1 MPPSLSLLSRF
12 SPPPKASCRVSLHHH
27 YPFINS
33 MISSPRSLSVSASI
47 PAVDSLDSPPVEAE
61 AVPNPPI
68 GNGRTRR
75 WRPMCLYHTHGKCT
89 RLNDAFHVERFNHDI
104 ASDLCVDGFVE
115 SRLVPQ
121 NLDYLLVLDLEGKV
135 EILEFPVVMIDAR
148 TMSFAGSFHRFVRPV
163 RMSEK
168 RINEYVE
175 GKYGR
180 MGVDG
185 VWHDTAITFKEMLR
199 EFEMQLRANRKQPPP
214 SPPPPPPQRPSSSH
228 RPRKKRKRLDSIG
241 DDPQRHHP
249 IVAEGPDTPGSV
261 RRSSRPRRAPVI
273 LDASPTPSRKRRRG
287 AGRVGRPPNEGNKRE
302 TRRGR
307 PKRVLFGGDV
317 DGGRE
322 EWTSRLRSRVKGVGD
337 ESDGD
342 QKGERLEMEE
352 VMSGNSESMGDESG
366 EEPSESEDQTL
377 QEWLSP
383 SKSADG
389 GDVQVVEEEKVEV
402 GVVEEQMP
410 NEDLESKSEHV
421 EEEQK
426 MPGVLESENHDIE
439 EEQRPME
446 DVDGKSGPDDLV
458 LPNEFGNDEAKVEVE
473 PKPTLKDEVERP
485 RGREGRRCGLC
496 GGGTD
501 GKPPKRLVRDFNDSN
516 DEGYDGSSASEEPN
530 YDVLD
535 GFGDE
540 PGWLGRLLG
549 PILDR
554 FGIAR
559 VWVHQHCAVWSPE
572 PCARAEGCTFDHRKF
587 LIVCTDHRHLFQ
599 PQGSLYLQRIKKLK
613 VKKMRLDI
621 RKTSADASRKD
632 LEAEEKWLENCGEDE
647 EFLKREGKRLHRD
660 ILRISP
666 VYIGGS
672 SGNENLYEGWES
684 VAGLQDV
691 VQCMKEVVILP
702 LLYPE
707 FYSSMGITP
716 PRGVLLHG
724 YPGTGKTL
732 VVRALIGAC
741 SRGDK
746 KIAYFA
752 RKGADCLGKYVG
764 DAERQLRLLFHV
776 AEKSQPAIIFFD
788 EIDGLAPCRSRQQ
801 DQTHCS
807 VVSTLLALLD
817 GVKSRGSVIVIGA
830 TNRPDAVD
838 PALRRPGR
846 FDREIYFP
854 LPSVM
859 DRSAILSL
867 HTRSWPKPISEPVLS
882 WVAKQTV
889 GFAGADLQAL
899 CTQAAIIALKRNC
912 SLKGLMSSA
921 EKSFI
926 HDQSDG
932 EGKNDDWK
940 SVLFQ
945 LNSSGARLKEGPS
958 ADIHGPWKGWPFNS
972 CIVRPPSSSDKVA
985 MGSYPGNE
993 KNKENFSI
1001 VRGLIAVGLL
1011 AYRGLYSSVLE
1022 VSREVRNVLELLL
1035 GEINSKILGGKD
1047 KYRFIRLLSQV
1058 AYLEDMVNSWAY
1070 SFQRSQLDN
1079 QMPASIVRPMPGVTM
1094 NTQDH
1099 ESNTNLDACLPH
1111 VSNKSSQEENST
1123 CINSSKDLAND
1134 GLPSSDM
1141 IDAVPRPSQDKL
1153 SLTTDTDSCQNSF
1166 SVFRSV
1172 AHGDTLNEPKK
1183 TGCCEPCQSENH
1195 EPCEL
1200 VYQRSQ
1206 TVKQD
1211 NVSAEADGVSHSE
1224 EDMGIMDDCIS
1235 RKDRRQCNGLS
1246 RTGTVLSSDVGGCI
1260 HAETVRDDVSNIREN
1275 NSVPAMPACICVYE
1289 CCSGCC
1295 HAIHT
1300 LIRKVLS
1307 DSLESYGYLTIDDVH
1322 DVVASCSVSL
1332 SAKIQKYFF
1341 TRNSSCDDRS
1351 SNQQQNGID
1360 AKLCA
1365 CQDVGNQL
1373 KKMPHQCG
1381 NVKNMEN
1388 LPATCGNHRIG
1399 QEDAASTDVHKSS
1412 PLGPGLKFFFRDG
1425 TLVPPHSINNIGL
1438 HCNVENLCICALT
1451 ERITKNQKDFSLK
1464 L

>member
-1 MPPSLSLLSRF
+1 
-12 SPPPKASCRVSLHHH
+12 
-27 YPFINS
+27 
-33 MISSPRSLSVSASI
+33 
-47 PAVDSLDSPPVEAE
+47 
-61 AVPNPPI
+61 
-68 GNGRTRR
+68 
-75 WRPMCLYHTHGKCT
+75 
-89 RLNDAFHVERFNHDI
+89 
-104 ASDLCVDGFVE
+104 
-115 SRLVPQ
+115 
-121 NLDYLLVLDLEGKV
+121 
-135 EILEFPVVMIDAR
+135 
-148 TMSFAGSFHRFVRPV
+148 
-163 RMSEK
+163 
-168 RINEYVE
+168 
-175 GKYGR
+175 
-180 MGVDG
+180 
-185 VWHDTAITFKEMLR
+185 
-199 EFEMQLRANRKQPPP
+199 
-214 SPPPPPPQRPSSSH
+214 
-228 RPRKKRKRLDSIG
+228 
-241 DDPQRHHP
+241 
-249 IVAEGPDTPGSV
+249 
-261 RRSSRPRRAPVI
+261 
-273 LDASPTPSRKRRRG
+273 
-287 AGRVGRPPNEGNKRE
+287 
-302 TRRGR
+302 
-307 PKRVLFGGDV
+307 
-317 DGGRE
+317 
-322 EWTSRLRSRVKGVGD
+322 
-337 ESDGD
+337 
-342 QKGERLEMEE
+342 
-352 VMSGNSESMGDESG
+352 
-366 EEPSESEDQTL
+366 
-377 QEWLSP
+377 
-383 SKSADG
+383 
-389 GDVQVVEEEKVEV
+389 
-402 GVVEEQMP
+402 
-410 NEDLESKSEHV
+410 
-421 EEEQK
+421 
-426 MPGVLESENHDIE
+426 
-439 EEQRPME
+439 
-446 DVDGKSGPDDLV
+446 
-458 LPNEFGNDEAKVEVE
+458 
-473 PKPTLKDEVERP
+473 
-485 RGREGRRCGLC
+485 
-496 GGGTD
+496 
-501 GKPPKRLVRDFNDSN
+501 
-516 DEGYDGSSASEEPN
+516 
-530 YDVLD
+530 
-535 GFGDE
+535 
-540 PGWLGRLLG
+540 
-549 PILDR
+549 
-554 FGIAR
+554 
-559 VWVHQHCAVWSPE
+559 
-572 PCARAEGCTFDHRKF
+572 
-587 LIVCTDHRHLFQ
+587 
-599 PQGSLYLQRIKKLK
+599 
-613 VKKMRLDI
+613 
-621 RKTSADASRKD
+621 
-632 LEAEEKWLENCGEDE
+632 
-647 EFLKREGKRLHRD
+647 
-660 ILRISP
+660 
-666 VYIGGS
+666 
-672 SGNENLYEGWES
+672 
-684 VAGLQDV
+684 
-691 VQCMKEVVILP
+691 MKEVVILP

-926 HDQSDG
+926 HGKRILLPSIVVEETDWLAALSCVPPPCSRREAGMAANDVFSSPLHPHLIPCLLQPLLHLLISLSLEECVWLPPTLYKGSKLMKDIIFSALKNKRISVALWCSHLQNLIQEPDVTKEIEKGLYRAGLLDGLSDYYLDQSDG

-945 LNSSGARLKEGPS
+945 LNSSGTRMFSKSLLCFSNPLGKKTGFRVLITGSPRSGQHHLASCFLHGFVGHIEIRKIDLATISQEGHGDIIRGVTHILLQCLSLGRCIIYLPRIDLWALEEICQQPSDEENNIYPKKISNIFETPCPQIVTKNMSQAWKSFVEQVDSVCTPPSFIIVATCEVPNHDLPLGIRGFFNDRMVNGTCTHLASSAQTVPQYALQVDGKLNHDVMVDASAIKLSQDLIQKFVYLIHHKTHMAVECETNNCNSANDILEVQRDNVEGKVIESVDEPVDSERITSNGGASCSNKGYQQYLDGDKSLPSICKICNHYDQEVQMHHHHGACVRTNNKILKGKSNIMLAIATFGYQILCYPHFAELCWATSGLKEGPS

-1022 VSREVRNVLELLL
+1022 VSCEVRNVLELLL

-1047 KYRFIRLLSQV
+1047 KFRFIRLLSQV

-1094 NTQDH
+1094 NTQNY
-1099 ESNTNLDACLPH
+1099 ESNTNLSTCLPH

-1123 CINSSKDLAND
+1123 CINSSKDLADN

-1153 SLTTDTDSCQNSF
+1153 LLTTDTDSCQNSF
-1166 SVFRSV
+1166 SVFSSV
-1172 AHGDTLNEPKK
+1172 AHGDTLNELKK

-1206 TVKQD
+1206 TMKQD
-1211 NVSAEADGVSHSE
+1211 NGSAKADGVSHSE
-1224 EDMGIMDDCIS
+1224 EDMGIMDNCIS
-1235 RKDRRQCNGLS
+1235 RKDMRQCNGLS
-1246 RTGTVLSSDVGGCI
+1246 RTGTVLSSNVGGCI
-1260 HAETVRDDVSNIREN
+1260 HAETVRDDVSNTKEN

-1360 AKLCA
+1360 AMLCA
-1365 CQDVGNQL
+1365 CQYVGNQL
-1373 KKMPHQCG
+1373 NKMPHQCG

-1388 LPATCGNHRIG
+1388 LPAECGNHRIG
-1399 QEDAASTDVHKSS
+1399 QEDTALTDVHKSS
-1412 PLGPGLKFFFRDG
+1412 SLGPGLKFFFRDG
-1425 TLVPPHSINNIGL
+1425 TLVPSHSINNIVL
-1438 HCNVENLCICALT
+1438 HCKIENLCICALT
-1451 ERITKNQKDFSLK
+1451 ESIMKNQKDFSLM